1 MSLTIISQVLADY
14 DTSAIRLVDFV
25 NKRTTN
31 PLTKACPHIP
41 IIVFLH
47 ESNEREAME
56 HLRGAGGVTKIV
68 RQPIQTKELLYT
80 IIDVLSTQK
89 KVEDTFK
96 ALTRK
101 KIISSKYPYLPI
113 FDAVNT
119 EEVVADADGHKA
131 TRRPTRINEVGSV
144 EPSVMSSHT
153 GVHHHHETKVE
164 ELEDATE
171 CSSLLPDY
179 VKRIRAESPE
189 LNSPYRQSRVRAD
202 TEEIDAEEERQNA
215 EAAEREAWRARQNAK
230 FAQQDDNMSIES
242 SVHMDRPGDILTNE
256 SNHFVDGK

>member
-1 MSLTIISQVLADY
+1 
-14 DTSAIRLVDFV
+14 
-25 NKRTTN
+25 
-31 PLTKACPHIP
+31 
-41 IIVFLH
+41 
-47 ESNEREAME
+47 ME
-56 HLRGAGGVTKIV
+56 HLRGAGGVTKV
-68 RQPIQTKELLYT
+68 VKQPIQTKELLYT

-96 ALTRK
+96 SLTRK

-119 EEVVADADGHKA
+119 EEVMADSDGPKA
-131 TRRPTRINEVGSV
+131 TRRPTRINEVGSL

-164 ELEDATE
+164 ELEDATD
-171 CSSLLPDY
+171 CSSLLPEY

-202 TEEIDAEEERQNA
+202 TEEIDAEEERQHA

-230 FAQQDDNMSIES
+230 YAQQDDTMSLES
-242 SVHMDRPGDILTNE
+242 SVQFDRPGDIITSTE
-256 SNHFVDGK
+256 SNHYVDGK